1 MLFAFAIFLISIF
14 LFNLKVIVG
23 TVVIEDMVISLR
35 EEVTVFINLRLDQ
48 VPFLCQD
55 TECPVD
61 IMKFVLW
68 WFQKALRS
76 QKGRT
81 FTAWLQYPGVD
92 QIGQDSIEII
102 FIVMPVTNLS
112 ADTVQA
118 QLVINRL
125 QEKITTL
132 EFSFFTVRDFPVWM
146 KTIGRQW
153 FSFSCSNFS
162 VSIRACSFAQF
173 MTSSLVG
180 PCSRSNSF
188 KVPSLRMVLEVDFP
202 LASR

>member
-146 KTIGRQW
+146 KDNRKAVVFFLLFKLFRFNPCLFLCPIHDIIPGRAVFQKQ
-153 FSFSCSNFS
+153 F
-162 VSIRACSFAQF
+162 VQGAKFAYG
-173 MTSSLVG
+173 S
-180 PCSRSNSF
+180 
-188 KVPSLRMVLEVDFP
+188 
-202 LASR
+202 